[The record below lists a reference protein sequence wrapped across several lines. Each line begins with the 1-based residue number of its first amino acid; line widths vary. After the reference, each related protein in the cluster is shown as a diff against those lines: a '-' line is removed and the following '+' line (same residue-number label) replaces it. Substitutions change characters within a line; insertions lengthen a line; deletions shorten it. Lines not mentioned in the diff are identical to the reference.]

1 MTPLEKN
8 TIFSHMRAV
17 QRESLRSPIPGYK
30 IGALIEGKDRM
41 GHEFV
46 IQRTNHWP
54 NIIRETLGVKKK
66 IGNSSPTIHA
76 ETAVLTASPHAVEGA
91 DLYITDPPCPNCM
104 KNIAEAGIKNL
115 YIDQGGFDRKYYKK
129 NKNHVDNIS
138 IEIAKRA
145 GISIYHV
152 NTLREEIITAYEAPQ
167 KSSPVNDSPIEIEPI
182 NKEGAALFDDAID
195 VATQAHKQRKHVV
208 ACVQGP
214 MENKF
219 LLTVRSHLVVGYS
232 AEDKQDVPLINKA
245 PGEKYGYIQEP
256 VNRLLMFMARKG
268 YSLVDGYLYC
278 SIVPTS
284 REQVNLVG
292 AGIKRITIG
301 DIQKSR
307 DGYGL
312 KAMETLK
319 NSEILEYS

>member
-8 TIFSHMRAV
+8 TILNHMRAA

-30 IGALIEGKDRM
+30 IAALIEGKDRM

-54 NIIRETLGVKKK
+54 NIVREKLGVKSK

-91 DLYITDPPCPNCM
+91 DLFITDPPCPNCM
-104 KNIAEAGIKNL
+104 KNIAEAGIGRL
-115 YIDQGGFDRKYYKK
+115 FIDQGGFGRKYYKK
-129 NKNHVDNIS
+129 NKHHVDDIS
-138 IEIAKRA
+138 MAIARRA
-145 GISIYHV
+145 GISIYHI
-152 NTLREEIITAYEAPQ
+152 NTLKEEIDVFYEAD
-167 KSSPVNDSPIEIEPI
+167 KAASPVNDSPVHIEPI
-182 NKEGAALFDDAID
+182 TKEGAALFDDAID
-195 VATQAHKQRKHVV
+195 QATQIHKQRKHVV
-208 ACVQGP
+208 ACVKDA

-219 LLTVRSHLVVGYS
+219 LLTVRAHLVIGYS
-232 AEDKQDVPLINKA
+232 VDDKQDVPLINKA

-256 VNRLLMFMARKG
+256 VNRLLMFIARNG
-268 YSLVDGYLYC
+268 YSLIDGYLYC

-284 REQVNLVG
+284 REQVNLIG
-292 AGIKRITIG
+292 SGIKHISVG

-307 DGYGL
+307 DGYGI
-312 KAMETLK
+312 KAMNVLRDAK
-319 NSEILEYS
+319 ILEYS

>member
-8 TIFSHMRAV
+8 TILNHMRAA

-30 IGALIEGKDRM
+30 IAALIEGKDRM

-46 IQRTNHWP
+46 LQRTNHWP

-76 ETAVLTASPHAVEGA
+76 ETAVLTATSHAVEGA

-104 KNIAEAGIKNL
+104 KNIAEAGIGRL
-115 YIDQGGFDRKYYKK
+115 FIDEAGFSRKYYKK
-129 NKNHVDNIS
+129 NKHHVDDIS
-138 IEIAKRA
+138 MKIAHRA
-145 GISIYHV
+145 GISIYYI
-152 NTLREEIITAYEAPQ
+152 NTLREEINIFSEVNQTTP
-167 KSSPVNDSPIEIEPI
+167 PVNDSPVHIEPI
-182 NKEGAALFDDAID
+182 TKEGAALFDDAID
-195 VATQAHKQRKHVV
+195 QATQLHKQRKHVV
-208 ACVQGP
+208 ACVKDA

-219 LLTVRSHLVVGYS
+219 LLTVRSHLVIGYS
-232 AEDKQDVPLINKA
+232 AEDTQDVPLINKA

-268 YSLVDGYLYC
+268 YSLIEGYLYC

-284 REQVNLVG
+284 REQINLVG
-292 AGIKRITIG
+292 ADIQRITIG

-307 DGYGL
+307 DGYGI
-312 KAMETLK
+312 KAMNTLK
-319 NSEILEYS
+319 QAEILEYS

>member
-8 TIFSHMRAV
+8 IILNHMRAA

-54 NIIRETLGVKKK
+54 NVIREILGVKKK

-104 KNIAEAGIKNL
+104 KNVAEAGIKNL
-115 YIDQGGFDRKYYKK
+115 YIDQGGFERKYYKK
-129 NKNHVDNIS
+129 NKKNVDDMS
-138 IEIAKRA
+138 MGIAKRA
-145 GISIYHV
+145 DISIYHV
-152 NTLREEIITAYEAPQ
+152 NTLREDIVTIHEAPQ
-167 KSSPVNDSPIEIEPI
+167 KFSPVNDSPIVIEPI
-182 NKEGAALFDDAID
+182 KKEGAALFDDAID
-195 VATQAHKQRKHVV
+195 LATQAHKQRKHVV
-208 ACVQGP
+208 ACVKDAA
-214 MENKF
+214 ENKF

-268 YSLVDGYLYC
+268 YTLLDGYLYC

-292 AGIKRITIG
+292 ANIKRITIG

-307 DGYGL
+307 DGHGI
-312 KAMETLK
+312 KAMEKLK
-319 NSEILEYS
+319 KAEILEYS